1 MKISHFM
8 TGACFYWLCIAAT
21 PLLAATPS
29 AHITLLQQCAP
40 LPLQATEAQ
49 FKSFEQCTKQDGP
62 ARIATYFADIY
73 GKKQGK
79 VSLRYLDGTE
89 LVLDDFTEDSPEHY
103 QFFSLWGC
111 EASERY
117 CVLHQYGWER
127 WSYLLIDRKTKL
139 TTKLTGYPVF
149 SPDSQFLFEYLDS
162 RISETFNHNLLK
174 VYRLTDAE
182 PQLLLEQNNPDF
194 GVRSAYWLGT
204 HTLQAIL
211 QNFAPDDYSRY
222 VEVGTLLLEIRGNQ
236 VSISIEKMPPQK

>member
-8 TGACFYWLCIAAT
+8 TGACFYWLCITAT
-21 PLLAATPS
+21 SVLAAAPA
-29 AHITLLQQCAP
+29 AHNTLLQQCAP
-40 LPLQATEAQ
+40 LPLQATATQ
-49 FKSFEQCTKQDGP
+49 FKSFEQCTKQDGR

-73 GKKQGK
+73 GKKQSK

-89 LVLDDFTEDSPEHY
+89 LVLHDFTEDSPEHY

-111 EASERY
+111 EASKRY
-117 CVLHQYGWER
+117 CVLHQSGWEH

-162 RISETFNHNLLK
+162 RISETFSHNLLK
-174 VYRLTDAE
+174 VYRLTDGE
-182 PQLLLEQNNPDF
+182 PQLLLEQNNADF

-204 HTLQAIL
+204 HKLQAIL
-211 QNFAPDDYSRY
+211 QNFAPDDHSRY
-222 VEVGTLLLEIRGNQ
+222 VEVGTLQLEIRGNQ
-236 VSISIEKMPPQK
+236 VSTSIEQKPAQQ